1 MLPAGTPSFK
11 SKLVGKRVVVK
22 TALFSRA
29 FRGTVTATDET
40 GFCFSSDDMV
50 AALREMTGTAMA
62 DMDAPGIYLSFS
74 NLEWLVFS
82 EPKAASAH
90 A

>member
-1 MLPAGTPSFK
+1 MMPSGAFDFK
-11 SKLVGKRVVVK
+11 TKLVGKKVLVK

-40 GFCFSSDDMV
+40 GFCLSSDDLIS
-50 AALREMTGTAMA
+50 ALREMTGTAMA
-62 DMDAPGIYLSFS
+62 DMDAPSVYLSFS

-82 EPKAASAH
+82 EPKAAAAH